1 MLCGVTNT
9 PMFHFNTASAA
20 TATSAPVPPNFRS
33 AAAYDASLV
42 KRFNEGDQKAFAEIM
57 ERYQKRILSLVG
69 RFLKNDH
76 DAEEIAQ
83 DTFIRAHRALAN
95 FRGDAALSTW
105 LIRIAMNLACNR
117 YWYFFRR
124 QRHNTLSLNQ
134 PLNDSQTSSL
144 TELVA
149 ADAPSPLRLTI
160 HNEFVEIVGQCLER
174 LDAPHREI
182 LRMRYLQHL
191 SYEEIGEALDIN
203 FGTVKSRV
211 ARAREN
217 LRKMISE
224 TAPEFGR
231 DANMEDFFESFRSE
245 ATGAMPA
252 TAA

>member
-1 MLCGVTNT
+1 
-9 PMFHFNTASAA
+9 MFHFASQPPSSASAPA
-20 TATSAPVPPNFRS
+20 NFRS

-42 KRFNEGDQKAFAEIM
+42 KRFNEGDQRAFAEIM
-57 ERYQKRILSLVG
+57 ERYQKRILTLVG

-83 DTFIRAHRALAN
+83 DTFIRAYRALAD

-105 LIRIAMNLACNR
+105 LTRIAMNLACNR

-124 QRHNTLSLNQ
+124 QRHNTMSLNQ
-134 PLNDSQTSSL
+134 PINDNQSSSL
-144 TELVA
+144 TDIVA
-149 ADAPSPLRLTI
+149 GDEPSPLRLTI
-160 HNEFVEIVGQCLER
+160 RNEFVEIVAKCLEQ
-174 LDAPHREI
+174 LDPPHRDI

-217 LRKMISE
+217 LRRVLAE
-224 TAPEFGR
+224 AAPEFGR
-231 DANMEDFFESFRSE
+231 DASMDDFFESLRSE
-245 ATGAMPA
+245 PSGAAPA
-252 TAA
+252 MAA